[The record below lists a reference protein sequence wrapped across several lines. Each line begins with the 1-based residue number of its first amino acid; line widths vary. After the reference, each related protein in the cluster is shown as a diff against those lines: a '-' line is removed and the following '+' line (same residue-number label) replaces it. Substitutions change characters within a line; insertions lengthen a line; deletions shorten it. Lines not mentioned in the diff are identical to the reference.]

1 VSPQAVDQQIKQDP
15 EATAAQYL
23 AGVLGVA
30 YLVTGLL
37 GFALT
42 GSMGFTAHDPQMQM
56 AGLTINPLHNVVHAV
71 VGALGVFAFTRSR
84 RAQRYGIVVL
94 VAFGALAVL
103 GFLGL
108 GTGAMNMNGPD
119 NWLHAGTA
127 VLGLLMAVVPTRAQR
142 GTSPQVA
149 GSARR

>member
-1 VSPQAVDQQIKQDP
+1 VSPNPVDRQFVQEP

-37 GFALT
+37 GFAVT
-42 GSMGFTAHDPQMQM
+42 GSMGFTAHDPQVQM

-71 VGALGVFAFTRSR
+71 VGALGVAAFTRSTWAR
-84 RAQRYGIVVL
+84 GYGVLVL
-94 VAFGALAVL
+94 VAFGALALL

-108 GTGAMNMNGPD
+108 GSAGMNMNGPD
-119 NWLHAGTA
+119 NWLHAATA
-127 VLGLLMAVVPTRAQR
+127 VLGLLMVLVPTRAGR
-142 GTSPQVA
+142 GSSQVA
-149 GSARR
+149 GSAPR